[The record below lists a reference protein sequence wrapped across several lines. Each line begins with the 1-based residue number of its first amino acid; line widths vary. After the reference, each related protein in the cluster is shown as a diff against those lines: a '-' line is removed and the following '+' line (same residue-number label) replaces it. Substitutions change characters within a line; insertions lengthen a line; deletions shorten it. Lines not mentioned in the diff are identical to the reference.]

1 MPQVKVKHAQRLI
14 ANAFQKDLESKGIVY
29 VNKLFVQLVDEERQ
43 AIWDGV
49 DTLGFS
55 YTWHGFI
62 VENLKQA
69 VNHVAK
75 IRESVN
81 QRYENIAQ
89 LELSI

>member
-1 MPQVKVKHAQRLI
+1 MAQVKVKHAQKLI
-14 ANAFQKDLESKGIVY
+14 ANAFQKDLESKGAIY
-29 VNKLFVQLVDEERQ
+29 INKLFVQLVDEERQ

-49 DTLGFS
+49 DTSGFA
-55 YTWHGFI
+55 YTWQGFI

-81 QRYENIAQ
+81 QSYENTEQ
-89 LELSI
+89 LELTI